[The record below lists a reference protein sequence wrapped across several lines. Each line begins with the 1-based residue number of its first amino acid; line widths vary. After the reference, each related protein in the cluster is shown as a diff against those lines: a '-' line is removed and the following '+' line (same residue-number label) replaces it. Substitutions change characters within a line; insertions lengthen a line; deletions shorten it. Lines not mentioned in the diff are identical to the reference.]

1 MQDKKH
7 LKTPYPWVFS
17 AALALLLAALALS
30 VCVGKYPISLR
41 EIFII
46 LSGQSQEVP
55 GMTVRVFGELRLPRT
70 LMAALA
76 GIGLGMAGSV
86 YQTIFKNPLAAP
98 DIIGVA
104 SGANLGAAIVI
115 VALGNV
121 TLLVAGGAFLGGL
134 VAVGAVMLLVRVT
147 RLNNTATYILAG
159 IVITAVSESLIM
171 TLKFFAD
178 RENELATIEFWS
190 MGSFGGVTAAKLL
203 AVAPVFLLGLLGM
216 ILLRRQIALLAL
228 DEDECRMLGLNIVQV
243 RLVILG
249 FSTLAIAA
257 IISVTGVIS
266 FIGLIAPHI
275 ARLILQRNNF
285 SAGVLSALTGAII
298 LVLADC
304 LARSLYSAEIPIS
317 ILTSL
322 ISVPF
327 LVFFMSNKKKGRL

>member
-1 MQDKKH
+1 MPLVPDSPPAP
-7 LKTPYPWVFS
+7 LPS
-17 AALALLLAALALS
+17 AAAW
-30 VCVGKYPISLR
+30 
-41 EIFII
+41 
-46 LSGQSQEVP
+46 
-55 GMTVRVFGELRLPRT
+55 
-70 LMAALA
+70 
-76 GIGLGMAGSV
+76 
-86 YQTIFKNPLAAP
+86 
-98 DIIGVA
+98 
-104 SGANLGAAIVI
+104 
-115 VALGNV
+115 
-121 TLLVAGGAFLGGL
+121 
-134 VAVGAVMLLVRVT
+134 
-147 RLNNTATYILAG
+147 
-159 IVITAVSESLIM
+159 LI
-171 TLKFFAD
+171 
-178 RENELATIEFWS
+178 
-190 MGSFGGVTAAKLL
+190 
-203 AVAPVFLLGLLGM
+203 FLLGLLGM